1 MTNKNIKSFSRDIA
15 GKKLTIEIDRFKTQA
30 DGCVTARMGDT
41 VVMANATMGR
51 NADLERDYFP
61 LTVDY
66 EENLYASG
74 KIKGSRF
81 VKRKGRPTD
90 EAILTSRLVDRGLR
104 PLFPKGMRNPVQ
116 VIASV
121 LSFDK
126 ENDADILSSIASS
139 AALAVSGIPLKE
151 PLGTARI
158 GLINDQLVVN
168 PTFTEREFSSLDLV
182 VSTVEDRIIMIEA
195 GGKEVPEDIVAEAM
209 ELARKTGME
218 IIDFIKEIKN
228 SLEIAQLE
236 AVVSPDYSEELADK
250 IAQENE
256 IEITKALTENNDK
269 KAVESALEE
278 VINKQLE
285 ILFSFSAAENEA
297 ENESAKIEF
306 KKAFEGAL
314 KKIIRKNVL
323 EKGLRVGNRK
333 IDEIRNL
340 EAEVGVL
347 PRTHGSGYFQRGET
361 KALTIATLGSPS
373 EAMIVDGME
382 EEATKRFMHFY
393 AFPPYSTGETY
404 PLRSPGRRE
413 IGHGALVEKA
423 LEPMIPSK
431 EEFPYTIL
439 LQTEIISSSG
449 STSMG
454 STCGST
460 LALMDAGVPI
470 KSPVA
475 GIAMGLVTNSD
486 NRDDFKVLTDIRDME
501 DFGGDMDF
509 KAAGTEKGIT
519 AIQMDTK
526 LDGLPNACVKEILDK
541 ARIARMKILD
551 VIKKAIKEPRAEL
564 SQFAPRI
571 ITIKIN
577 PEKIGELI
585 GPGGKNINS
594 IIEETGAKIDIE
606 DDGSVF
612 ISSSESEKAEKALKL
627 VKNCTREIA
636 PGEIF
641 EGKVAKI
648 MDFGA
653 FVDIAPKKSGLVHI
667 SEISNQRVASVS
679 DVLRIGDK
687 VKVKVKSIDDL
698 GRVNLTM
705 KGVS

>member
-139 AALAVSGIPLKE
+139 AALAVSGIPFKG

-209 ELARKTGME
+209 ELARKTGIE

-236 AVVSPDYSEELADK
+236 AAASPDYSEELADK
-250 IAQENE
+250 IAKENE
-256 IEITKALTENNDK
+256 IEITKALTENSDK

-278 VINKQLE
+278 IINKQLE
-285 ILFSFSAAENEA
+285 VLFSSSAAEDEA

-393 AFPPYSTGETY
+393 AFPPYSTGETS

-413 IGHGALVEKA
+413 IGHGALAEKA
-423 LEPMIPSK
+423 LEPMIPNK

-475 GIAMGLVTNSD
+475 GIAMGLMTNPE

-526 LDGLPNACVKEILDK
+526 LDGLPNACVKETLDK
-541 ARIARMKILD
+541 AKIARIKILD

-594 IIEETGAKIDIE
+594 IIEETGAKVDIE

-612 ISSSESEKAEKALKL
+612 ISSSEPEKAEKALKL

-679 DVLRIGDK
+679 DVLRIGDI
-687 VKVKVKSIDDL
+687 VKVKVKSIDDM

-705 KGVS
+705 KNL